1 MRRSE
6 TYKTFNT
13 LLLLLLLLL
22 VTINVACASGLE
34 CNGTTSVGEC
44 LQLADG
50 EEEFLMESETSTK
63 LLAAGGSKGSTN
75 TLTYKSLDKPPV
87 CNANINGNCIGAK
100 LNGPQ
105 RPCTYENR
113 CKHTP

>member
-6 TYKTFNT
+6 TYKTFTT

-34 CNGTTSVGEC
+34 CNGTTSIGEC

-63 LLAAGGSKGSTN
+63 LLAAGGRKGSTN
-75 TLTYKSLDKPPV
+75 TLVYPAIQKSKI
-87 CNANINGNCIGAK
+87 CNAKIIGNCIGAK